1 MRRVNVVGE
10 IIISIGVIHLFRKV
24 DGFYGFS
31 GYVDN
36 SREIL
41 LISLGFIISGIV
53 LLLVNNRKM
62 NN

>member
-31 GYVDN
+31 GYVVN